1 MRGSGTRAT
10 QGHPS
15 AGMSL
20 VTRNTALVLYGVLL
34 VLPTLVL
41 GGLHWYQLVREHQ
54 VEVAAVPTETNDA
67 ARRLSDA
74 LERRLADLLERESQ
88 RPFYHYKRAYF
99 PPGTAGTDLAFVPSP
114 LVRGRPPEGI
124 LAWFAFEPRQNPR
137 PGAKV
142 EPEIFGGNREG
153 TEAWKAQAQA
163 LIATTQQIAARDWA
177 EGIVRR
183 MMRLHSVRTE
193 PLELR
198 VAAINISPEADVQC
212 LRDELPKLE
221 KLAAES
227 LQVTAWGFHVRFFR
241 EQDGTPR
248 IHASRSVTVE
258 ATQRLDDM
266 PECFANLGRG
276 ASFVH
281 GFYIDPAWL
290 FGELPQSLSTQ
301 VLDVSQVFL
310 PAGSPEPPATSELST
325 VAIRPVKELGFET
338 YQPEDLDYGLMRIA
352 VDTRDLE
359 ARFRSQSLHFL
370 GVTAMLVLSLGT
382 GMMLLLRS
390 VRRDLETARRT
401 ENFVAAITH
410 ELRTPLSAIRLYGE
424 MLEDGWVDGDPSK
437 RAEYYRRIV
446 RETGRLET
454 LVERVLEKSQIASGG
469 ARPEPGDLNR
479 VVEGLRGALCAA
491 DEARGERDLQFEL
504 GHGLPAVMLIP
515 DSVRSI
521 VTNLVE
527 NARKYA
533 PVDLARNGAEPIRVS
548 TRAFGH
554 DVVLE
559 VADRGPGIPAEERA
573 RIFEAFYRVGN
584 ETTRTAR
591 GTGLGLHL
599 VALQSDAMGARVQVL
614 DRPGGGT
621 VFRVTFRA
629 LEGGET
635 VPAALADAGA

>member
-1 MRGSGTRAT
+1 
-10 QGHPS
+10 
-15 AGMSL
+15 MSL

-34 VLPTLVL
+34 VLPTFVL

-124 LAWFAFEPRQNPR
+124 LAWFAYER
-137 PGAKV
+137 PQGPKFGPKV
-142 EPEIFGGNREG
+142 EPQIFGGSREG
-153 TEAWKAQAQA
+153 SDAWQAQAQG
-163 LIATTQQIAARDWA
+163 LLATTQQIAARDWA
-177 EGIVRR
+177 EGFVRR
-183 MMRLHSVRTE
+183 MMRLHSVRAE
-193 PLELR
+193 PLELP
-198 VAAINISPEADVQC
+198 VAAINISPEEDVGC
-212 LRDELPKLE
+212 LRQELPKLQR
-221 KLAAES
+221 LATES
-227 LQVTAWGFHVRFFR
+227 LQVTTWGFHVRFYR
-241 EQDGTPR
+241 DQVGTPR
-248 IHASRSVTVE
+248 IHASRSVTVDP
-258 ATQRLDDM
+258 TKKLDDM

-276 ASFVH
+276 ASFVQ

-290 FGELPQSLSTQ
+290 FGELPQALSTQ

-310 PAGSPEPPATSELST
+310 PAGSAEPPPSAELQT
-325 VAIRPVKELGFET
+325 VSIRPVKELRFET

-390 VRRDLETARRT
+390 VRRDLEAARRT

-424 MLEDGWVDGDPSK
+424 MLEDGWVDADASK

-454 LVERVLEKSQIASGG
+454 LVERVLEKSQIAAGS

-479 VVEGLRGALCAA
+479 VIEGLRGALCAA
-491 DEARGERDLQFEL
+491 DEARGEHDLEIAL
-504 GHGLPAVMLIP
+504 DPALPPVMLIA

-533 PVDLARNGAEPIRVS
+533 PVDLSRPGAEPIRVV
-548 TRAFGH
+548 TRTLGR

-559 VADRGPGIPAEERA
+559 VVDRGPGIPAAERA
-573 RIFEAFYRVGN
+573 RVFEAFYRVGN

-599 VALQSDAMGARVQVL
+599 VALQSEAMGARVQVL
-614 DRPGGGT
+614 DRLGGGT
-621 VFRVTFRA
+621 VFRVTFRPA
-629 LEGGET
+629 EGGEA